1 MAFTIECGI
10 VTVGLRFERRFLAS
24 PLQIHVAKRFVLAVC
39 PDSRKPPREL
49 LWKTD
54 PKRPLIG
61 LRNHLTESISG
72 ILLEQSGEVVR
83 ILELTFFFLAESGVR
98 ALALATSYISGTIH
112 FPSTDASFPVLAKE
126 HCTDCLILDIPS
138 WP

>member
-24 PLQIHVAKRFVLAVC
+24 PLQIHVAKRFVPAVC

-54 PKRPLIG
+54 PKRPLMDLG
-61 LRNHLTESISG
+61 HR
-72 ILLEQSGEVVR
+72 
-83 ILELTFFFLAESGVR
+83 LAESIGGIP
-98 ALALATSYISGTIH
+98 LKQSGAMPC
-112 FPSTDASFPVLAKE
+112 PSTDASLPVLVRDTVLTAFFWMAGLGLYE
-126 HCTDCLILDIPS
+126 ELRWMHVCPVG
-138 WP
+138 WV

>member
-24 PLQIHVAKRFVLAVC
+24 PLQIHVAKRFVPAVC

-83 ILELTFFFLAESGVR
+83 ILELTFFFWRSLAFEHWLWR
-98 ALALATSYISGTIH
+98 LRTSQEPYTSPRQMQV
-112 FPSTDASFPVLAKE
+112 FQ
-126 HCTDCLILDIPS
+126 C
-138 WP
+138 

>member
-24 PLQIHVAKRFVLAVC
+24 PLQIHVAKRFVPAVC

-83 ILELTFFFLAESGVR
+83 ILELTIFCGVWC
-98 ALALATSYISGTIH
+98 SGTGSGD
-112 FPSTDASFPVLAKE
+112 FVRLRNRTLP
-126 HCTDCLILDIPS
+126 LDRCKFFQC
-138 WP
+138 

>member
-24 PLQIHVAKRFVLAVC
+24 PLQIHVAKRFVPAVC

-83 ILELTFFFLAESGVR
+83 ILELTFFFFGGVWRSSTGSGDFVHLR
-98 ALALATSYISGTIH
+98 NHTL
-112 FPSTDASFPVLAKE
+112 P
-126 HCTDCLILDIPS
+126 LDRCKFS
-138 WP
+138 SVSQRTLY